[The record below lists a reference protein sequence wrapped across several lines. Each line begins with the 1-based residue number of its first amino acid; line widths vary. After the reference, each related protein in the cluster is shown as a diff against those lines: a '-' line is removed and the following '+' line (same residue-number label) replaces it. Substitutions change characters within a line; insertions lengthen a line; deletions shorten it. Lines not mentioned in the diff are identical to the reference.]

1 MREGV
6 DIDILLRRSNLVRRE
21 CRAFPEAGDAKS
33 AMSFISD
40 TDDRVLISTADPG
53 DYVALLKPRVMSLVV
68 YTAVAGLLIAPGT
81 INPVLAAA
89 ALLAI
94 TIGAGASGALN
105 MWYDSDIDA
114 VMRRTAGRPIP
125 QGRITRPEALAFGLT
140 LSILSVFTLGVVANW
155 FAAAFLAFTIFFYV
169 VVYTMWLKRST
180 PQNIVIGG
188 AAGAFPPMVAY
199 AAATGSVSWSSV
211 ALFALIFVWTPPHF
225 WALALVKSAEFA
237 KAGIPMLPNVAGAS
251 RTRRDI
257 LLYSLLLAP
266 VGMLPWAMGFA
277 TGVYGLLSAVLGAA
291 FVALAIRCWKIREG
305 AAADKAAM
313 ALFSFSIPYL
323 FLLFAEIIGERT
335 LMLARVLPWP

>member
-1 MREGV
+1 
-6 DIDILLRRSNLVRRE
+6 
-21 CRAFPEAGDAKS
+21 
-33 AMSFISD
+33 MSFISET
-40 TDDRVLISTADPG
+40 TDSVLISTADPG
-53 DYVALLKPRVMSLVV
+53 DYIALLKPRVMSLVV
-68 YTAVAGLLIAPGT
+68 YTAIAGLLIAPGT
-81 INPVLAAA
+81 INPILAVA

-94 TIGAGASGALN
+94 TVGAGASGALN

-125 QGRITRPEALAFGLT
+125 QGRVTRGEALAFGLM
-140 LSILSVFTLGVVANW
+140 LSAASVFTLGVVANW

-199 AAATGSVSWSSV
+199 AAATGTASWSSF

-225 WALALVKSAEFA
+225 WALALVKSEEFA
-237 KAGIPMLPNVAGAS
+237 KANIPMLPNVAGS
-251 RTRRDI
+251 DRTRRDI
-257 LLYSLLLAP
+257 LLYSVALAP
-266 VGMLPWAMGFA
+266 IGMLPWFMGFA
-277 TGVYGLLSAVLGAA
+277 TVAYGLLSAALGMGFVVLAY
-291 FVALAIRCWKIREG
+291 RCWRIRDG
-305 AAADKAAM
+305 AAANKAAM

-335 LMLARVLPWP
+335 LMLAKVLPWL